1 MKRIEENREI
11 NEDLKV
17 ESSER
22 EKTESE
28 SQLYLQKVEFIK
40 RKQQQVEE
48 TTVEK
53 EHHNSENIINKGME
67 SKMTCDKIRYN
78 IWV

>member
-17 ESSER
+17 ESSEK

-28 SQLYLQKVEFIK
+28 SQLDLQKIEFI
-40 RKQQQVEE
+40 
-48 TTVEK
+48 
-53 EHHNSENIINKGME
+53 
-67 SKMTCDKIRYN
+67 
-78 IWV
+78 